1 MRIGIFIDDYL
12 PSVHGVATS
21 TTNLKEALEAL
32 GHEVYVIAP
41 RSKAY
46 EDDDDHIIRVPSAKN
61 YVFDKRETG
70 VIYPGLARRLDKY
83 EFDIVHSQM
92 QFYVGVLAHSVAKRQ
107 NIPHVTT
114 VHTLYTELID
124 DYPLM
129 VTAGIIALT
138 AALPIALRTR
148 PILSTPSREQL
159 RTMSKDAIK
168 ETFSHQGWRL
178 TAAFANKCDACISP
192 SNHLARILIDEGGL
206 TVPCYVH
213 PNGINTKRY
222 RDADPS
228 DSPIKKNPGEKFII
242 SVARMSPEKR
252 QKALIEAMPHIP
264 DESIKLVLTG
274 GGPYEQ
280 ELRMRAEELD
290 VTRRVIFTGMQPSDK
305 VAALLKQADV
315 FSLASYHFDN
325 QPMTFLEAASS
336 GLPIVYCDEQ
346 MTEGLTERNS
356 ILTDGIDGPS
366 LARTFN
372 ELFSDPHRLEN
383 LSQGSFEV
391 AQEFD
396 STTMTK
402 KMVELY
408 EILIN
413 DHRILTKDHRPSPYR
428 RF

>member
-1 MRIGIFIDDYL
+1 MED
-12 PSVHGVATS
+12 
-21 TTNLKEALEAL
+21 L
-32 GHEVYVIAP
+32 GHEVYIIAP
-41 RSKAY
+41 KCKGY
-46 EDDDDHIIRVPSAKN
+46 DDDDDHVIRVPSSKS
-61 YVFDKRETG
+61 YIFDKRETG

-83 EFDIVHSQM
+83 DFDIVHSQM

-107 NIPHVTT
+107 NIPHITT

-138 AALPIALRTR
+138 AALPIVLRTK
-148 PILSTPSREQL
+148 PILPTPSREQL
-159 RTMSKDAIK
+159 RTMSKEAIK

-178 TAAFANKCDACISP
+178 TAAFANKCEACISP
-192 SNHLARILIDEGGL
+192 SKHLARILIDEGGL
-206 TVPCYVH
+206 TAPCYVR
-213 PNGINTKRY
+213 PNGIDTKRY
-222 RDADPS
+222 RDADPA
-228 DSPIKKNPGEKFII
+228 DSPISKKPGEKFII
-242 SVARMSPEKR
+242 SVARLSPEKR
-252 QKALIEAMPHIP
+252 QKALIEALPHIS
-264 DESIKLVLTG
+264 DRNVALVLTG

-280 ELRMRAEELD
+280 DLRRRSEELN
-290 VTRRVIFTGMQPSDK
+290 VANRVIFTGMQPSDK

-356 ILTDGIDGPS
+356 ILTNGIDGQS
-366 LARTFN
+366 LARAFN
-372 ELFSDPHRLEN
+372 NLFSDPNKLDK
-383 LSQGSFEV
+383 LSRGSLEV

-396 STTMTK
+396 SATMTK

-413 DHRILTKDHRPSPYR
+413 DHRILTKDHRASPYR

>member
-21 TTNLKEALEAL
+21 TTSLKKALEDL
-32 GHEVYVIAP
+32 GHEVYIIAP
-41 RSKAY
+41 KCKGY
-46 EDDDDHIIRVPSAKN
+46 DDDDDHVIRVPSSKS
-61 YVFDKRETG
+61 YIFDKRETG

-83 EFDIVHSQM
+83 DFDIVHSQM

-107 NIPHVTT
+107 NIPHITT

-138 AALPIALRTR
+138 AALPIVLRTK
-148 PILSTPSREQL
+148 PILPTPSREQL
-159 RTMSKDAIK
+159 RTMSKEAIK

-178 TAAFANKCDACISP
+178 TAAFANKCEACISP
-192 SNHLARILIDEGGL
+192 SKHLARILIDEGGL
-206 TVPCYVH
+206 TAPCYVR
-213 PNGINTKRY
+213 PNGIDTKRY
-222 RDADPS
+222 RDADPA
-228 DSPIKKNPGEKFII
+228 DSPISKKPGEKFII
-242 SVARMSPEKR
+242 SVARLSPEKR
-252 QKALIEAMPHIP
+252 QKALIEALPHIS
-264 DESIKLVLTG
+264 DRNVALVLTG

-280 ELRMRAEELD
+280 DLRRRSEELN
-290 VTRRVIFTGMQPSDK
+290 VANRVIFTGMQPSDK

-356 ILTDGIDGPS
+356 ILTNGIDGQS
-366 LARTFN
+366 LARAFN
-372 ELFSDPHRLEN
+372 NLFSDPNKLDK
-383 LSQGSFEV
+383 LSRGSLEV

-396 STTMTK
+396 SATMTK

-413 DHRILTKDHRPSPYR
+413 DHRILTKDHRASPYR

>member
-21 TTNLKEALEAL
+21 TKNLKEALEGL
-32 GHEVYVIAP
+32 GHEVYIIAP
-41 RSKAY
+41 RCKGY
-46 EDDDDHIIRVPSAKN
+46 QDDDDHIIRVPSSKN

-107 NIPHVTT
+107 NIPHITT

-138 AALPIALRTR
+138 AALPIVLRTK
-148 PILSTPSREQL
+148 PILPTPSREQL
-159 RTMSKDAIK
+159 RTMSKEAIK

-178 TAAFANKCDACISP
+178 TAAFANKCEACISP
-192 SNHLARILIDEGGL
+192 SKHLARILIDEGGL
-206 TVPCYVH
+206 TAPCYVR
-213 PNGINTKRY
+213 PNGIDTKRY
-222 RDADPS
+222 RDADPA
-228 DSPIKKNPGEKFII
+228 DSPISKKPGEKFII
-242 SVARMSPEKR
+242 SVARLSPEKR
-252 QKALIEAMPHIP
+252 QKALIEALPHIS
-264 DESIKLVLTG
+264 DRNVALVLTG

-280 ELRMRAEELD
+280 DLRRRSEELN
-290 VTRRVIFTGMQPSDK
+290 VANRVIFTGMQPSDK

-346 MTEGLTERNS
+346 MTEGLTERNA
-356 ILTDGIDGPS
+356 ILTDGIEGES
-366 LARTFN
+366 LARAFN
-372 ELFSDPHRLEN
+372 DLFSNPDKLEKM
-383 LSQGSFEV
+383 SRGSLEV
-391 AQEFD
+391 AREFD
-396 STTMTK
+396 SSTMAMSMAT
-402 KMVELY
+402 LY
-408 EILIN
+408 EKLIR
-413 DHRILTKDHRPSPYR
+413 DYHGSAYH
-428 RF
+428 

>member
-21 TTNLKEALEAL
+21 TKNLKEALEGL
-32 GHEVYVIAP
+32 GHEVYIIAP
-41 RSKAY
+41 RCKGY
-46 EDDDDHIIRVPSAKN
+46 QDDDDHIIRVPSSKN

-107 NIPHVTT
+107 NIPHITT

-138 AALPIALRTR
+138 AALPIVLRTK
-148 PILSTPSREQL
+148 PILPTPSREQL
-159 RTMSKDAIK
+159 RTMSKEAIK

-178 TAAFANKCDACISP
+178 TAAFANKCEACISP
-192 SNHLARILIDEGGL
+192 SKHLARILIDEGGL
-206 TVPCYVH
+206 TAPCYVR
-213 PNGINTKRY
+213 PNGIDTKRY
-222 RDADPS
+222 RDADPA
-228 DSPIKKNPGEKFII
+228 DSPISKKPGEKFII
-242 SVARMSPEKR
+242 SVARLSPEKR
-252 QKALIEAMPHIP
+252 QKALIEALPHIS
-264 DESIKLVLTG
+264 DRNVALVLTG

-280 ELRMRAEELD
+280 DLRRRSEELN
-290 VTRRVIFTGMQPSDK
+290 VANRVIFTGMQPSDK

-346 MTEGLTERNS
+346 MTEGLTERNA
-356 ILTDGIDGPS
+356 ILTDGIEGES
-366 LARTFN
+366 LARAFN
-372 ELFSDPHRLEN
+372 DLFSNPDKLKKMSR
-383 LSQGSFEV
+383 GSLEV
-391 AQEFD
+391 AREFD
-396 STTMTK
+396 SSTMAMSMAT
-402 KMVELY
+402 LY
-408 EILIN
+408 EKLIR
-413 DHRILTKDHRPSPYR
+413 DYHGSAYH
-428 RF
+428 

>member
-21 TTNLKEALEAL
+21 TTSLKKALEDL
-32 GHEVYVIAP
+32 GHEVYIIAP
-41 RSKAY
+41 KCKGY
-46 EDDDDHIIRVPSAKN
+46 DDDDDHVIRVPSSKS
-61 YVFDKRETG
+61 YIFDKRETG

-83 EFDIVHSQM
+83 DFDIVHSQM

-107 NIPHVTT
+107 NIPHITT

-138 AALPIALRTR
+138 AALPIVLRTK
-148 PILSTPSREQL
+148 PILPTPSREQL
-159 RTMSKDAIK
+159 RTMSKEAIK

-178 TAAFANKCDACISP
+178 TAAFANKCEACISP

-206 TVPCYVH
+206 TAPCYVR
-213 PNGINTKRY
+213 PNGIDTKRY
-222 RDADPS
+222 RDADPA
-228 DSPIKKNPGEKFII
+228 DSPISKKPGEKFII
-242 SVARMSPEKR
+242 SVARLSPEKR
-252 QKALIEAMPHIP
+252 QKALIEALPHIS
-264 DESIKLVLTG
+264 DRNVALVLTG

-280 ELRMRAEELD
+280 DLRRRSEELN
-290 VTRRVIFTGMQPSDK
+290 VANRVIFTGMQPSDK

-346 MTEGLTERNS
+346 MTEGLTERNA
-356 ILTDGIDGPS
+356 ILTDGIEGES
-366 LARTFN
+366 LARAFN
-372 ELFSDPHRLEN
+372 DLFSNPDKLKKMSR
-383 LSQGSFEV
+383 GSLEV
-391 AQEFD
+391 AREFD
-396 STTMTK
+396 SSTMAMSMAT
-402 KMVELY
+402 LY
-408 EILIN
+408 EKLIR
-413 DHRILTKDHRPSPYR
+413 DYHGSAYH
-428 RF
+428 

>member
-21 TTNLKEALEAL
+21 TTSLKKALEDL
-32 GHEVYVIAP
+32 GHEVYIIAP
-41 RSKAY
+41 KCKGY
-46 EDDDDHIIRVPSAKN
+46 DDDDDHVIRVPSSKS
-61 YVFDKRETG
+61 YIFDKRETG

-83 EFDIVHSQM
+83 DFDIVHSQM

-107 NIPHVTT
+107 NIPHITT

-138 AALPIALRTR
+138 AALPIVLRTK
-148 PILSTPSREQL
+148 PILPTPSREQL
-159 RTMSKDAIK
+159 RTMSKEAIK

-192 SNHLARILIDEGGL
+192 SKHLARILIDEGGL
-206 TVPCYVH
+206 TAPCYVR
-213 PNGINTKRY
+213 PNGIDTKRY
-222 RDADPS
+222 RDADPA
-228 DSPIKKNPGEKFII
+228 DSPISKKPGEKFII
-242 SVARMSPEKR
+242 SVARLSPEKR
-252 QKALIEAMPHIP
+252 QKALIEALPHIS
-264 DESIKLVLTG
+264 DRNVALVLTG

-280 ELRMRAEELD
+280 DLRRRSEELN
-290 VTRRVIFTGMQPSDK
+290 VANRVIFTGMQPSDK

-346 MTEGLTERNS
+346 MTEGLTERNA
-356 ILTDGIDGPS
+356 ILTDGIEGES
-366 LARTFN
+366 LARAFN
-372 ELFSDPHRLEN
+372 DLFSNPDKLKKMSR
-383 LSQGSFEV
+383 GSLEV
-391 AQEFD
+391 AREFD
-396 STTMTK
+396 SSTMAMSMAT
-402 KMVELY
+402 LY
-408 EILIN
+408 EKLIR
-413 DHRILTKDHRPSPYR
+413 DYHGSAYH
-428 RF
+428 